1 MNGHKQTPQ
10 ERCGYCGRFMRT
22 KDFDGWDTEPYC
34 TRTEDHILADP
45 EHWSIDVENV
55 VLDDGVPYT
64 GHIGAHHLTNEQLRT
79 ALGLPTEGAS

>member
-1 MNGHKQTPQ
+1 MP

-22 KDFDGWDTEPYC
+22 TDFEGWGTEPYC
-34 TRTEDHILADP
+34 TRTNDHILADP

-64 GHIGAHHLTNEQLRT
+64 GHIGAHHLTTEQLRT
-79 ALGLPTEGAS
+79 ALGVAADVEIRRQP